1 MIINMYQTYKTTHS
15 QRAMGQLFTC
25 IDLEECRIKT
35 TMFEKYP
42 SISPYTYCANNPI
55 FFVDPTGE
63 EIDVTFLPQEV
74 RNKLI
79 TSLNK
84 ITGLN
89 LGTKKNEK
97 GFTVLTYSGEVNE
110 EGTSTTARNLLKN
123 AIDDKS
129 KIIEVNYGPGK
140 GNLTDGSKIQYDDI
154 QIQGFIDGVQGGLNP
169 ETMGFGMTFLHELD
183 HSDLGFTKSNK
194 GEDGCFGVIGPTVQL
209 MNTIRAELGADYGE
223 RLSHASS
230 NNPMDNYN
238 YIPFDGYSLGWL
250 KKGFAPINNKYI
262 EIKK

>member
-1 MIINMYQTYKTTHS
+1 LPS
-15 QRAMGQLFTC
+15 WG
-25 IDLEECRIKT
+25 DLEGCSLKT
-35 TMFEKYP
+35 MMFEKYP
-42 SISPYTYCANNPI
+42 SISPYTYCANNPVM
-55 FFVDPTGE
+55 FVDPTGK
-63 EIDVTFLPQEV
+63 EIDVTSLPQEV

-89 LGTKKNEK
+89 LKAEKNEK
-97 GFTVLTYSGEVNE
+97 GLTMLTYSGEVNE
-110 EGTSTTARNLLKN
+110 EGTSKTARNLLMN

-129 KIIEVNYGPGK
+129 KKIEVFYMPGK
-140 GNLTDGSKIQYDDI
+140 GSKGGGLQIQYDDK
-154 QIQGFIDGVQGGLNP
+154 QIQGFIDGVRGGLNP

-183 HSDLGFTKSNK
+183 HTDLGITKSRD
-194 GEDGCFGVIGPTVQL
+194 GENRIFGEIGSTVKL

-230 NNPMDNYN
+230 DNPMDNYN